1 VFCERQDFIS
11 AFAKLKHVT
20 GDSLLAFLRDIVGD
34 DGVLSSDAFPWPS
47 WWQPPPLAILRPM
60 ETSQLASLICRL
72 EEAGV
77 GVVPVGGGTRLHTG
91 YGPSK
96 PTVLVSSAHLDALV
110 DYQPDDLTVT
120 VQPGMTLASLQ
131 RILAEHH
138 QRLALDVPLPDR
150 ATLGGIVASA
160 QSGFWRAAYG
170 TPRDILIGVRA
181 IMSGG
186 VEVRGG
192 GKVVKNV
199 AGYDICKLFSGS
211 WGTLGFLTELTFK
224 VHTAPAFQRT
234 LVWEVADLATGAR
247 IAFELYQAQLAAVGY
262 WVTNELALRPQVV
275 LFLQGSQKRVEW
287 QTEAYTDL
295 VRKLGVSMAPEELSQ
310 ERQQEWQ
317 NRLARLSNTT
327 PLAVRISCLPTE
339 VASLLER
346 IGAESGLQVTAD
358 CACGIVDI
366 AAEAL
371 NLLSPK
377 RVRELLPSPQSR
389 FIWTRLDPIAPD
401 LEDEERW
408 GLLRADFPLQKHLKQ
423 SLDPHSTFNPG
434 RFIGRL

>member
-1 VFCERQDFIS
+1 MTVE
-11 AFAKLKHVT
+11 
-20 GDSLLAFLRDIVGD
+20 GLLALLRDIVGD
-34 DGVLSSDAFPWPS
+34 DGVLSADDFPWPR
-47 WWQPPPLAILRPM
+47 WWQSPPLAALCPK
-60 ETSQLASLICRL
+60 EKSQLAPLICAL
-72 EEAGV
+72 EEADV
-77 GVVPVGGGTRLHTG
+77 GIVPVGGGTRLHTG
-91 YGPSK
+91 YSPSK
-96 PTVLVSSAHLDALV
+96 PVVLVSSVHLNSLL

-120 VQPGMTLASLQ
+120 VEPGMTLADLQ
-131 RILAEHH
+131 GILAKRH

-160 QSGFWRAAYG
+160 QSGFWRTAYG

-181 IMSGG
+181 MMSGG

-199 AGYDICKLFSGS
+199 AGYDISKLFTGS

-262 WVTNELALRPQVV
+262 WVTNEVASRPQVV
-275 LFLQGSQKRVEW
+275 LFLQGTRRRVDW
-287 QTEAYTDL
+287 QTDAYTDL
-295 VRKLGVSMAPEELSQ
+295 ARKLGVSMAPEELSQ

-317 NRLARLSNTT
+317 NRLARLSDAT

-346 IGAESGLQVTAD
+346 IGDAPDLQVTAD
-358 CACGIVDI
+358 CACGIVEI
-366 AAEAL
+366 AAAAPE
-371 NLLSPK
+371 LLSPK
-377 RVRELLPSPQSR
+377 RVRELLPSPR
-389 FIWTRLDPIAPD
+389 TRLIWTRLDPITPE
-401 LEDEERW
+401 LEDTERW
-408 GLLRADFPLQKHLKQ
+408 GHLGADFPLQKLLKQ
-423 SLDPHSTFNPG
+423 SLDPHNTFSPG
-434 RFIGRL
+434 RFIGHL